1 MIRARITGTG
11 HFLPET
17 IYTNFDMEK
26 LCDTTDEWIRQRTG
40 IIQRHIADEGWGVSD
55 LMLPAAQRAL
65 ENAGLAPEDLEMVIG
80 ATISP
85 DHMLPATASLIQ
97 DRLGATRAGAF
108 DINAACS
115 GFLYSLGTASS
126 MIQSGLVK
134 NVLIC
139 GGELV
144 SNRINWKRRD
154 TAVLFGDGAGA
165 VVLEADDTGHGVLST
180 YLRSD
185 GSGKE
190 VLWVEENG
198 SKVPLT
204 PENFREG
211 RLDIQMKGPELFKR
225 AIIEF
230 SDSIK
235 RAFEQSGV
243 KPEELSL
250 FVPHQANERI
260 MAAAAERAG
269 IPVDKVI
276 MNIAMTGN
284 TVAASIPIALDQA
297 NRQGRIQKG
306 DYVLFAGFGA
316 GLTWGSALVKW

>member
-11 HFLPET
+11 HFLPKQV
-17 IYTNFDMEK
+17 YTNFDMEE
-26 LCDTTDEWIRQRTG
+26 LCETTDEWIRQRTG

-55 LMLPAAQRAL
+55 LMLPAAQQAL
-65 ENAGLAPEDLEMVIG
+65 EMANLDPMDLEMVIC
-80 ATISP
+80 ATITP
-85 DHMLPATASLIQ
+85 DHMLPATGSLIQ
-97 DRLGATRAGAF
+97 DRLGAKNAGGF

-185 GSGKE
+185 GAGKE
-190 VLWVEENG
+190 VLWVAENG
-198 SKVPLT
+198 SKEPLT
-204 PENFREG
+204 HENFRDG

-235 RAFEQSGV
+235 RAFNDSGV
-243 KPEELSL
+243 KPEELGL

-260 MAAAAERAG
+260 MVGAAERAK
-269 IPVDKVI
+269 IPVDKVY

-297 NRQGRIQKG
+297 NRKGLISKG

-316 GLTWGSALVKW
+316 GLTWGSAMVKW

>member
-17 IYTNFDMEK
+17 VYTNFDMEE

-40 IIQRHIADEGWGVSD
+40 IIQRHIADAGWGVSD
-55 LMLPAAQRAL
+55 LMMPAARQAL
-65 ENAGLAPEDLEMVIG
+65 EMAQLDPMDLDMVVC
-80 ATISP
+80 ATITP
-85 DHMLPATASLIQ
+85 DHMLPATGSLIQ
-97 DRLGATRAGAF
+97 DRLGAKNAGGF
-108 DINAACS
+108 DVNAACS
-115 GFLYSLGTASS
+115 GFLYSLGVASS
-126 MIQSGLVK
+126 MIQSGMVK
-134 NVLIC
+134 SVLIC

-165 VVLEADDTGHGVLST
+165 VVMQADDTGHGVLSM

-185 GSGKE
+185 GAGKE
-190 VLWVEENG
+190 VLWVAENG
-198 SKVPLT
+198 SKEPLT
-204 PENFREG
+204 HENFRDG

-225 AIIEF
+225 AVIEF

-235 RAFEQSGV
+235 RAFQDSGV
-243 KPEELSL
+243 KPEELAL

-260 MAAAAERAG
+260 MTAAAERAG
-269 IPVDKVI
+269 IPVEKVV
-276 MNIAMTGN
+276 MN

-297 NRQGRIQKG
+297 NRAGRIQKG
-306 DYVLFAGFGA
+306 DHVLFAGFGA
-316 GLTWGSALVKW
+316 GLTWGSAMVKW